1 MIPKSLVAAAS
12 FNPDLLQS
20 PSAWLGHLPFAAWVM
35 KEVSARVFVELGTH
49 YGHSYFSFCQ
59 SVVEF
64 GLASRCYAVDT
75 WQGDEHAGQYG
86 DEIFAGVNDHN
97 EKNFGQFSQLLR
109 MTFDEAVNYFSNE
122 SIGLLHIDGL
132 HTYEAVS
139 HDFETWLP
147 KLAPGAVVM
156 FHDTNVHE
164 RNFGVWKLWEDL
176 QVRYPNSLEFIHSHG
191 LGVLQ
196 LNNFSEINKL
206 HWLQPDYQDRKD
218 LLAYFSA
225 LGSRQLER
233 FELSELKQRAVSLN
247 QAIAERDGQ
256 LTSLKQ
262 AAAERDGQL
271 ASLKQAAAERDG
283 QLASLNQAIVERDG
297 QLAGLNQAIVE
308 RDGQLAGLNHAVV
321 ERDGQLAGLN
331 HAVGELDGQLFSLNQ
346 AIAER
351 DGQLASLNQAVGER
365 NVQLASL
372 LSQAIAERDG
382 QVLAGLNQAIAERDG
397 QLAGLKQAIT
407 ERDGQISSLLQTI
420 SERDAHITA
429 LYHSTSWR
437 MMGPMR
443 IAAHQMKRARRI
455 AELAAP
461 AIEYGG
467 GIKKT
472 LRKALSI
479 YQKEGLPGIKRGFR
493 LVAASQMPIHTENIN
508 PVYVQAVK
516 HPAEQL
522 LAPRVLIIAEMSI
535 AQCRKY
541 RVQQKH
547 DMFESLQV
555 DCTMLN
561 WSDTQACINAMQ
573 THSLVI
579 FYRVPGFSNVISVIN
594 EAKRLG
600 LPTLWEVDDFIFDK
614 EVLANSK
621 TLAALDKTTYDQL
634 LDGAELYRK
643 AMLLC
648 DKGIASTPR
657 LAEAMKMAGLPQV
670 YVIENALD
678 QETLEIAQ
686 KVRRKHIDHQDGIL
700 RIVYG
705 SGTNTHNIDFQE
717 AAPAILR
724 ILEKHPGVRFRLIG
738 SLDLPES
745 FSFFED
751 RVERLPVCGYEE
763 YLTSLAECDVSIA
776 PLEDYIFNDSKSN
789 IKYLEASI
797 VKVPSVCSPRVAFS
811 LAIVDG
817 ENGFLCDT
825 DEEWEAALTLL
836 VTDAAARVRIS
847 DAAYLS
853 VMGHYA
859 PKSIAQQQVAP
870 LLARHAR
877 NPETLRVLSVNCYY
891 HPRSFGGATIVA
903 EEINKRINAQ
913 DGFDVHVFTTVS
925 PSVVAPYT
933 VKRYE
938 ADDINI
944 YGVGLPEHLD
954 EKTQFENLEI
964 VSAFADVLEV
974 VQPDIVHFHSIQGI
988 GISVVDLCVKKG
1000 IKYIITL
1007 HDAWWICGRQF
1018 MINKERKYCGQKNI
1032 DLKVCASC
1040 VDNNSLNLYRN
1051 KRLADGLR
1059 HASALLA
1066 PSRYF
1071 ADLHIANGFADVEV
1085 NKNGIVKPRSM
1096 LRLRRKGSLRFG
1108 YVGGNTEIKGI
1119 HLIKKV
1125 FADLASYK
1133 FKLVLVDNALNL
1145 GFTSYHPQEL
1155 EAIPNFEIVP
1165 AYTQSNID
1173 EFFAGIDVL
1182 LFPTQWKESFG
1193 LTVREAL
1200 ARNVWVITTDAG
1212 GVVEDIKHGCNGYI
1226 IPFSDAGA
1234 ALKQAVIDTLEH
1246 FDRIKP
1252 GREVAL
1258 GSLDIT
1264 FFEDQ
1269 AAELTD
1275 IFKYVFAGD
1284 SVRVAHMS

>member
-1 MIPKSLVAAAS
+1 MISKSLVAAAS
-12 FNPDLLQS
+12 FNPALLHS
-20 PSAWLGHLPFAAWVM
+20 PSAWLGHLSFAAWVM
-35 KEVSARVFVELGTH
+35 KEVSPSIFVELGTH

-64 GLASRCYAVDT
+64 GLVSRCYAVDT

-86 DEIFAGVNDHN
+86 DEIYAGVNEHN

-109 MTFDEAVNYFSNE
+109 MTFDEAVNYFSGE

-164 RNFGVWKLWEDL
+164 RNFGVWKLWEEL

-206 HWLQPDYQDRKD
+206 RWLQPDYQDRKD
-218 LLAYFSA
+218 LISYFSA

-233 FELSELKQRAVSLN
+233 FELRELKQHFLCLN
-247 QAIAERDGQ
+247 QAIGERDGQ
-256 LTSLKQ
+256 LDKLNQ
-262 AAAERDGQL
+262 AVVGREEQL
-271 ASLKQAAAERDG
+271 ASL
-283 QLASLNQAIVERDG
+283 SQAIVERDG
-297 QLAGLNQAIVE
+297 QLASLSQAITE
-308 RDGQLAGLNHAVV
+308 RDGRIASLSQAIAG
-321 ERDGQLAGLN
+321 RDGRLA
-331 HAVGELDGQLFSLNQ
+331 SLSQ

-351 DGQLASLNQAVGER
+351 DGQLASVR
-365 NVQLASL
+365 
-372 LSQAIAERDG
+372 
-382 QVLAGLNQAIAERDG
+382 
-397 QLAGLKQAIT
+397 
-407 ERDGQISSLLQTI
+407 QTI
-420 SERDAHITA
+420 SERDAHIAA

-443 IAAHQMKRARRI
+443 VAAHQMKRAQRI

-467 GIKKT
+467 GITKT

-479 YQKEGLPGIKRGFR
+479 YQKEGFPGIKRGFR
-493 LVAASQMPIHTENIN
+493 SVAASQIPINSENIN
-508 PVYVQAVK
+508 PVYLQAVT
-516 HPAEQL
+516 HPAERL

-561 WSDTQACINAMQ
+561 WSDTQACINALQ

-579 FYRVPGFSNVISVIN
+579 FYRVPGFPNVVSVIN

-648 DKGIASTPR
+648 DKGIASTTR
-657 LAEAMKMAGLPQV
+657 LADAMKIAGLPHV

-678 QETLEIAQ
+678 QETLEIAK
-686 KVRRKHIDHQDGIL
+686 KVRRKHIDHQDGII

-717 AAPAILR
+717 AAPAIIR
-724 ILEKHPGVRFRLIG
+724 VLEKHPGVRFRIIG
-738 SLDLPES
+738 SLDIPES
-745 FSFFED
+745 FSLFED
-751 RVERLPVCGYEE
+751 RVEHLPVCNYEE
-763 YLTSLAECDVSIA
+763 YLTSLAECDISIA

-836 VTDAAARVRIS
+836 VTDAVARVRIS
-847 DAAYLS
+847 EAAYLS
-853 VMGHYA
+853 VMRHYA
-859 PKSIAQQQVAP
+859 PASIAQQQVAP
-870 LLARHAR
+870 LLARHDR
-877 NPETLRVLSVNCYY
+877 NSDTLRVLSVNCYY

-903 EEINKRINAQ
+903 EEVNKRINAQ
-913 DGFDVHVFTTVS
+913 DGFDVHVFTTVP
-925 PSVVAPYT
+925 PSVVPPYT

-938 ADDINI
+938 ADNINI
-944 YGVGLPEHLD
+944 YGVGLPDHLD

-964 VSAFADVLEV
+964 VSPFADILEV

-988 GISVVDLCVKKG
+988 GVSVVDLCARKG
-1000 IKYIITL
+1000 IKYIVTL

-1032 DLKVCASC
+1032 DLRVCASC
-1040 VDNNSLNLYRN
+1040 VDNNSLNLYRD
-1051 KRLADGLR
+1051 KRLAAGLR
-1059 HASALLA
+1059 NASALLA

-1071 ADLHIANGFADVEV
+1071 ADLHIANGFVDVEV

-1096 LRLRRKGSLRFG
+1096 LRIRRKGSLRFG

-1125 FADLASYK
+1125 FSDLAGYK
-1133 FKLVLVDNALNL
+1133 FRLVLVDNALNL
-1145 GFTSYHPQEL
+1145 GFASYHPQEL
-1155 EAIPNFEIVP
+1155 ETIPNVEVVP

-1212 GVVEDIKHGCNGYI
+1212 GVVEDIKPGRNGYI
-1226 IPFSDAGA
+1226 IPFSDTGA

-1246 FDRIKP
+1246 FNTIKP
-1252 GREVAL
+1252 GQELAL

-1269 AAELTD
+1269 AAELTN
-1275 IFKYVFAGD
+1275 IFKYVAAD
-1284 SVRVAHMS
+1284 ERVRVANMS